1 MGVLHFSIQEEN
13 IIELANAK
21 CHMFTLII
29 NVLTIVQ
36 PRHGSHNII
45 EHTNVKILVSTLT
58 PSVGEVTL
66 LIELLAISVT

>member
-21 CHMFTLII
+21 CHMFTLSI
-29 NVLTIVQ
+29 NVLIIVQ

-45 EHTNVKILVSTLT
+45 EHTIANILVSTLT
-58 PSVGEVTL
+58 PSVKRL
-66 LIELLAISVT
+66 HY